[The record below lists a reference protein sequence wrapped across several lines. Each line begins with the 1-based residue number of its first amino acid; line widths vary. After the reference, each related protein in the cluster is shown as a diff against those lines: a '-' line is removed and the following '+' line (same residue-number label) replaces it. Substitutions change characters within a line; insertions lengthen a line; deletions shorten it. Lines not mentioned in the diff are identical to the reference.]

1 VAPTNSM
8 MQLRRGHNIP
18 VVLLRSFIAISGH
31 GSFTKAAEELN
42 LTQPAISAQIKRLQR
57 LVGGDLFFK
66 KTQGVGLTQLGSI
79 VENYA
84 RRILTLNDQIIAI
97 AGQVPKHETIH
108 LGIQNIFARA
118 VLADVVGKMP
128 EDGHYRFVCG
138 SAPVL
143 AEKLKAG
150 YVDLVFMLAQTES
163 RRNVL
168 AEWGEPIVWCRSVE
182 QFPVADDEPIPFVG
196 REEGFIDRK
205 VMDVLEEHEVPYTIV
220 FNAGDLT
227 ALTAAVE
234 AGIGVMVAPL
244 RAVPDSL
251 LVTKDRILPK
261 LPQLT
266 SAVFYK
272 EGFDVK
278 RHRALVEA
286 FVSAVA
292 PPSGMVK
299 RLGRPLEKATGDV
312 GASVPNEF

>member
-1 VAPTNSM
+1 M

-138 SAPVL
+138 SAP
-143 AEKLKAG
+143 AECSG
-150 YVDLVFMLAQTES
+150 
-163 RRNVL
+163 
-168 AEWGEPIVWCRSVE
+168 G
-182 QFPVADDEPIPFVG
+182 VG
-196 REEGFIDRK
+196 RADC
-205 VMDVLEEHEVPYTIV
+205 VVP
-220 FNAGDLT
+220 F
-227 ALTAAVE
+227 
-234 AGIGVMVAPL
+234 
-244 RAVPDSL
+244 S
-251 LVTKDRILPK
+251 
-261 LPQLT
+261 
-266 SAVFYK
+266 
-272 EGFDVK
+272 
-278 RHRALVEA
+278 
-286 FVSAVA
+286 
-292 PPSGMVK
+292 
-299 RLGRPLEKATGDV
+299 
-312 GASVPNEF
+312 